1 MKLTTAAIVRR
12 SVPSLCLA
20 LALCSVTPV
29 LAQQPAAPAA
39 PAQPAALPIP
49 ASQLAAAREL
59 VISSGMSRGF
69 DALIPQFM
77 EQLKA
82 TFAASRPEIAK
93 ELADT
98 LTQLRPEFDQKR
110 DEMVD
115 TAARLYAQALSE
127 SDLKNI
133 AAFFKS
139 PSGTAYVASQPKVLD
154 GLFGAMQAW
163 SRGLSE
169 FMLTRVRAE
178 LKKKNIDL

>member
-1 MKLTTAAIVRR
+1 LKLITAATARR
-12 SVPSLCLA
+12 FAPALCLS
-20 LALCSVTPV
+20 LTLGCVTPV
-29 LAQQPAAPAA
+29 FAQQQATPAT
-39 PAQPAALPIP
+39 PAQPAAPPISP
-49 ASQLAAAREL
+49 SHLAIARDL

-77 EQLKA
+77 EQLKQ

-98 LTQLRPEFDQKR
+98 LTQLRPEFDAKR
-110 DEMVD
+110 DEIVD

-127 SDLKNI
+127 NDLKNI

-139 PSGTAYVASQPKVLD
+139 PSGSAYVASQPRVLD

>member
-1 MKLTTAAIVRR
+1 MKLLNAAILRR
-12 SVPSLCLA
+12 AAPALCVA
-20 LALCSVTPV
+20 LAVAGASPV
-29 LAQQPAAPAA
+29 LAQQQTAPAA
-39 PAQPAALPIP
+39 PAQPAPPPIA
-49 ASQLAAAREL
+49 ASHLAIAREL
-59 VISSGMSRGF
+59 VVSSGMSRGF

-93 ELADT
+93 DLADT

-110 DEMVD
+110 EEMID

-127 SDLKNI
+127 DDLKAI
-133 AAFFKS
+133 STFFKS
-139 PSGTAYVASQPKVLD
+139 PAGTRYVAAQPRVLD

-163 SRGLSE
+163 SRSLSE